1 MTVHLRGHL
10 KLISRGREQLLV
22 HLLKV
27 LTKRLKSPI
36 STDSNL
42 HLLSILSLEAGGSKT
57 CFSYPNLSL
66 AEETKH
72 LGVLCLML
80 GCGGGPRGKSINIP

>member
-1 MTVHLRGHL
+1 MTVNLRGHL
-10 KLISRGREQLLV
+10 KLISREREQLLV

-27 LTKRLKSPI
+27 LTKRVKSPT
-36 STDSNL
+36 STDSNQ
-42 HLLSILSLEAGGSKT
+42 HLLSLTSLKAGDSKT

-66 AEETKH
+66 AEETKQ

-80 GCGGGPRGKSINIP
+80 GHGG